1 MSIDG
6 VQRDGVQEKA
16 TQNQALEGQMASEQV
31 MQVSVTNPLLR
42 ASVIVVAMFTA
53 FVLTFWG
60 MHSLRT
66 NDPYVQSVLQLSG
79 DAARGRDIF
88 VLNCATCHGLEAAGE
103 VGPSLNSVS
112 ERKSRVALVEQ
123 VISGQTPPM
132 PQFQPNEKDM
142 ADLLSFLETL

>member
-1 MSIDG
+1 MSIDS
-6 VQRDGVQEKA
+6 VQKDAVQE
-16 TQNQALEGQMASEQV
+16 TVRNQVLEDQSGSEQV

-42 ASVIVVAMFTA
+42 ASVIVMAMLTA

-60 MHSLRT
+60 MHSMQT
-66 NDPYVQSVLQLSG
+66 SDPYAQSVLQLSG
-79 DAARGRDIF
+79 NPDRGKDIF
-88 VLNCATCHGLEAAGE
+88 TLNCATCHGLEAAGE
-103 VGPSLNSVS
+103 VGPSLSGVS
-112 ERKSRVALVEQ
+112 ERKSRVALIEQ